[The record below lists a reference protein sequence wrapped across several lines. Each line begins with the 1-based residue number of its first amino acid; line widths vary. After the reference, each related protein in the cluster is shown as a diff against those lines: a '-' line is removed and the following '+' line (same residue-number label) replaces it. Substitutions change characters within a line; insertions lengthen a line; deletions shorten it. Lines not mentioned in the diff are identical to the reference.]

1 MTELSFC
8 IKGGRI
14 LKDSKSKKIN
24 IFGYSYGFGKADHEL
39 AVEVVEESGLYEGYT
54 LNWSNDGY

>member
-1 MTELSFC
+1 M
-8 IKGGRI
+8 KGGRI